1 MLRLAHIKTEHW
13 TKARPQHR
21 ELLILTLLNF
31 HFYPET
37 IPINWIKRST
47 FLLAVNTWRQ
57 SIPADKTRLKP
68 DINLPTSVQAAHKV
82 WLYVIPQIS
91 WTVLPL
97 GWKTL
102 NLELNF
108 IDNEKLEPSIILQPK
123 EINQLVDFAA
133 VKRLGGRLFGFRCH
147 ACHECHA
154 AGSNA
159 NAVSHSF
166 LDIINK
172 KNYRRSLT
180 PVSPLNVLQKQE
192 KFCVS

>member
-1 MLRLAHIKTEHW
+1 MLRRWEYYKIIWFYQLSWQCKLATVKRFESWRFERYPFVGANRNVSFRISLRWLTYIVNSVDKTKLSMKWKCALHISRQNTGPRA
-13 TKARPQHR
+13 KARPQHR
-21 ELLILTLLNF
+21 ELLSLTLLNF
-31 HFYPET
+31 HFYVET

-68 DINLPTSVQAAHKV
+68 DTNLPTSVQAAHKV

-108 IDNEKLEPSIILQPK
+108 IDNE
-123 EINQLVDFAA
+123 N
-133 VKRLGGRLFGFRCH
+133 
-147 ACHECHA
+147 
-154 AGSNA
+154 
-159 NAVSHSF
+159 
-166 LDIINK
+166 
-172 KNYRRSLT
+172 
-180 PVSPLNVLQKQE
+180 
-192 KFCVS
+192 